1 MLLQFHFPLVFPLM
15 FGGGYWLLTSLL
27 LVPKVLMVTLLVV
40 GKCWVLDACFAWIAL
55 SWKLKFCACWPR
67 WLEALVGWVVVE
79 LRWSLALTRLTTNS
93 SRHNNPNMTRKINEE
108 ANFFVFSFLRFCC
121 PWFLWPLR
129 TRFCKWETEKSLLF
143 YNLFLEKE
151 GQKTFG

>member
-1 MLLQFHFPLVFPLM
+1 M

-27 LVPKVLMVTLLVV
+27 LVLPKVLMVTLLVV

-67 WLEALVGWVVVE
+67 WLEALVGWVVVG

-93 SRHNNPNMTRKINEE
+93 SRHITTPTWPEKSMKKQT
-108 ANFFVFSFLRFCC
+108 FLSFLL
-121 PWFLWPLR
+121 PSALLSWFLWPLR
-129 TRFCKWETEKSLLF
+129 TRFCKWETEKNLLF
-143 YNLFLEKE
+143 T
-151 GQKTFG
+151 TFFWKKRDKKPLVNYWQLL